1 MSKMG
6 VAERIWSVE
15 YSDERLWKLAAR
27 PEGLGE
33 EREVAAEVAKR
44 HDEDVHSEDLDND
57 EDADGCRW
65 AEPR

>member
-33 EREVAAEVAKR
+33 EREVADTRRRGMDRRARTAGGRRE
-44 HDEDVHSEDLDND
+44 E
-57 EDADGCRW
+57 GCMVYGRG
-65 AEPR
+65 EEG